1 MRRRSW
7 AALAAAV
14 LVVPLVVQLPSAL
27 AANRGRTAAKAA
39 RQATAQALAPSFSAA
54 GRNLVRLQVGAFDP
68 LSDDL
73 PASPAVPAI
82 DERGLP
88 ARATYW
94 LVQVDDHR
102 FAPAVAA
109 IHAAGAQVAGIVPDA
124 AYIVRA
130 TPAQRAR
137 FAASDAVRW
146 SGLLQP
152 AWKVPVAANGKKGLL
167 DLTGTQSYRVYAFR
181 TDPAATR
188 LARDLAAIR
197 GVRVVSDGG
206 PVVDVRATPAQ
217 VPAIAA
223 LTQVSWIGITPEAVP
238 MNSNARWVIDTGVR
252 DLYHASAGQA
262 GATPGLTGA
271 GQTAGDADTA
281 VNYYPDMDG
290 KAHIAFRDCA
300 DAAGTQCKLADYTQQ
315 TSGNT
320 NDLMEAVQRNVSGA
334 PHRKMAAYFDLGATG
349 VEPVDPSSHG
359 THTAGSVAGD
369 QPGYGRYDGEDGLAP
384 AARLVFQNIVDSG
397 GGLAVPSDYYEL
409 FRQAYRPSDPASVK
423 NDGSDPVATD
433 YDRYK
438 PLEDARTHN
447 NSYGLTIPI
456 VDIDGESMAID
467 QFVWDHEDM
476 NIVVSAGNSG
486 PGAGSVGEPATAK
499 NNFSSGASSNGRQP
513 MVSIDSMT
521 NFSSHG
527 PTADGRYGVTVATPG
542 ETVVGPKG
550 GSTDEYQVLQG
561 TSMSAPVLTGAL
573 TLVRQYFWDGYGPAN
588 GNGFA
593 PGAASTGNRHNP
605 SAALVKAAVVNG
617 AQRMRGWYTGDDG
630 DTAESALRGQ
640 YPSAGQG
647 FGRLDL
653 SNSLYFKGDST
664 NHWFQDVYRADKDA
678 FDLEDMGTSRSYT
691 VHVEKGAPF
700 EVSLAWT
707 DAPDALPVGTPALVN
722 DLDLEVTGP
731 DGSYVG
737 NNFNTRTDPSAEEAE
752 VTPGPALGDHVNNT
766 EKVRIADPTPGD
778 YTITVKGTNIQW
790 GRQGF
795 ALAAGGRLSASTATA
810 FKPGAPLQHDAKGAP
825 KIANVVATPVSAD
838 LVQVTFDTNEPTTA
852 TATGI
857 VTTESHEFADV
868 YNLGEE
874 GFYGIETSPVETS
887 ERYADKPVVG
897 THHELLLTGF
907 PAGATRTFTL
917 KAEDLATKANTA
929 SATVKFTT
937 PANAFQPTRASDIGQ
952 LAASGSGDQWATG
965 KQLYAGHIPA
975 ALTSDADDLLGAF
988 MFRLPESVDPAKI
1001 TGATV
1006 ELTSMHDLVSHG
1018 TQDPTFLVDL
1028 LPDDM
1033 KADWGTQTYDQV
1045 HRAEAKA
1052 RFSPE
1057 TSFHRGG
1064 YERMDF
1070 TLPCTDLGALKES
1083 LASASGGERTAAFR
1097 WDVQNAGDEELLYSM
1112 EFGFNR
1118 RSRGPQFR
1126 PMLVLHTADEA
1137 APPCSPKTPAPRIS
1151 EIGIHPGV
1159 TDGVM
1164 TVSWRT
1170 DTPSDSL
1177 VLFREKGT
1185 DAPWTQVGAPDRTKF
1200 HQVSVRG
1207 IDGGKQYEFG
1217 VRSAAC
1223 NGKSTTD
1230 DNGGAGYAFT
1240 AQPPPAQPE
1249 VPKTTLWFHGTASDD
1264 QTRQAGSPSATFDA
1278 TPPAS
1283 GSGASQTTYNVLLD
1297 DPTVAG
1303 DPQSPY
1309 WVGDYSGPLNGPVSL
1324 HWWWSN
1330 TNPAGLGAGNLDV
1343 SLWTDT
1349 GPGGEW
1355 TQVGGGP
1362 VVVDVDV
1369 SPVENTSTVPLFPNA
1384 TAGTRLL
1391 VQATPHYIA
1400 DDTMLTVHYDSPDT
1414 PSSFAVPQSA
1424 PAAAVPY
1431 AHAGPL
1437 PPASAG
1443 DSGLNLASVPTRT
1456 QPTAEDLAAGTGLCG
1471 TAPVPS
1477 PAGATAN
1484 TAPAPGGDGSPLPL
1498 PVPAPAAPT
1507 APAGVLAGLTA
1518 DTRTLAR

>member
-14 LVVPLVVQLPSAL
+14 LTVPLLVQLPTAL
-27 AANRGRTAAKAA
+27 AANGGRKAVTATRKAGAKAI
-39 RQATAQALAPSFSAA
+39 APSFAA
-54 GRNLVRLQVGAFDP
+54 TGRDLIRLQVGAFDP
-68 LSDDL
+68 LEGNL
-73 PASPAVPAI
+73 PTSPAVPTVSLT
-82 DERGLP
+82 GLP
-88 ARATYW
+88 ARPTYW
-94 LVQVDDHR
+94 LVQVDGGR
-102 FAPAVAA
+102 FADAVGAV
-109 IHAAGAQVAGIVPDA
+109 HRAGGTVAGIIPDA
-124 AYIVRA
+124 TYIVRA
-130 TPAQRAR
+130 TPAQRA
-137 FAASDAVRW
+137 ALASSAAVRW

-167 DLTGTQSYRVYAFR
+167 DLAGTQSYRVYAFR
-181 TDPAATR
+181 TDPAASR
-188 LARDLAAIR
+188 LGRDLAAIR
-197 GVRVVSDGG
+197 GVSVVTDAG

-223 LTQVSWIGITPEAVP
+223 LTQVSWIGMTPKAVP

-290 KAHIAFRDCA
+290 KAHVAFRDCS
-300 DAAGTQCKLADYTQQ
+300 DAAGTKCKLADYTQQ
-315 TSGNT
+315 SSGNDDT
-320 NDLMEAVQRNVSGA
+320 TMEAVQRNVSGK
-334 PHRKMAAYFDLGATG
+334 PHRKMAAYFDLGGTG
-349 VEPVDPSSHG
+349 VDPVDPSSHG

-423 NDGSDPVATD
+423 NDGSDPVQAD
-433 YDRYK
+433 YVNGYK

-447 NSYGLTIPI
+447 NSYGLVIPI

-573 TLVRQYFWDGYGPAN
+573 TLVRQYFWDGYGPAS
-588 GNGFA
+588 GQGFA
-593 PGAASTGNRHNP
+593 TGAANTMNRHNP

-630 DTAESALRGQ
+630 DNAESALRGQ

-647 FGRLDL
+647 FGRVDL
-653 SNSLYFKGDST
+653 SNSLYFKGDAT
-664 NHWFQDVYRADKDA
+664 NHWYRDVYRADKDA
-678 FDLEDMGTSRSYT
+678 FDLPDTGATRSYKI
-691 VHVEKGAPF
+691 HVDKGAPF

-731 DGSYVG
+731 DGNYVG

-752 VTPGPALGDHVNNT
+752 VLPGSAVGDHVNNT

-778 YTITVKGTNIQW
+778 YTVTVKATRIMT

-795 ALAAGGRLSASTATA
+795 ALAAGGRLSAPAASP
-810 FKPGAPLQHDAKGAP
+810 FKPGAPLQHDAAGAP
-825 KIANVVATPVSAD
+825 KVSNVVATPVSAD
-838 LVQVTFDTNEPTTA
+838 LVKVTFDTNEPTTA
-852 TATGI
+852 TATGL
-857 VTTESHEFADV
+857 VRGKEHTFTDV
-868 YNLGEE
+868 YNLGDE
-874 GFYGIETSPVETS
+874 GYFGIETSPVETS
-887 ERYADKPVVG
+887 ERYADRPVVG
-897 THHELLLTGF
+897 THHEVVLSGF
-907 PAGATRTFTL
+907 APGETQTFTL
-917 KAEDLATKANTA
+917 KATDLASTA
-929 SATVKFTT
+929 HTTSAPVKFTT
-937 PANAFQPTRASDIGQ
+937 PANVFQPTRASDIGQ
-952 LAASGSGDQWATG
+952 LDASGSGDQWGTG

-975 ALTSDADDLLGAF
+975 SLTAGADDLLGAF

-1018 TQDPTFLVDL
+1018 TQDPTFFVDL
-1028 LPDDM
+1028 LPDSL
-1033 KADWGTQTYDQV
+1033 KAGWGTQTYDEV
-1045 HRAEAKA
+1045 HSAAAKA

-1057 TSFHRGG
+1057 TALHRGG

-1070 TLPCTDLGALKES
+1070 TLPCTDLAALKSS
-1083 LASASGGERTAAFR
+1083 LADPSNGERTAAFR
-1097 WDVQNAGDEELLYSM
+1097 WDVANAGDEELLYSM

-1118 RSRGPQFR
+1118 RSRGPQYR
-1126 PMLVLHTADEA
+1126 PMLVLHTAGESS
-1137 APPCSPKTPAPRIS
+1137 PCDPKAPAPRIS
-1151 EIGIHPGV
+1151 EVGIHPGI

-1170 DTPSDSL
+1170 DVPSDSL
-1177 VLFREKGT
+1177 VLFREKGAT
-1185 DAPWTQVGAPDRTKF
+1185 DWTQVGAPDRTKF

-1207 IDGGKQYEFG
+1207 IDPGKQYEFG
-1217 VRSAAC
+1217 VRSASC

-1240 AQPPPAQPE
+1240 AQPPPAQPQDE
-1249 VPKTTLWFHGTASDD
+1249 LYLHDGDTP
-1264 QTRQAGSPSATFDA
+1264 TFST
-1278 TPPAS
+1278 TPPAA
-1283 GSGASQTTYNVLLD
+1283 GASGASMTLVSPLTG
-1297 DPTVAG
+1297 DPTTPEDSGSAFWAG
-1303 DPQSPY
+1303 DIT
-1309 WVGDYSGPLNGPVSL
+1309 GPIAAPLSVD
-1324 HWWWSN
+1324 WWWSSSDPASLAF
-1330 TNPAGLGAGNLDV
+1330 NPA
-1343 SLWTDT
+1343 
-1349 GPGGEW
+1349 
-1355 TQVGGGP
+1355 
-1362 VVVDVDV
+1362 VDVTVWTNTGSGGAWTKIGDTIVDV
-1369 SPVENTSTVPLFPNA
+1369 P
-1384 TAGTRLL
+1384 AGTSPTESTATIPVDQSAPIGTKLL
-1391 VQATPHYIA
+1391 LQASAQYINGSNL
-1400 DDTMLTVHYDSPDT
+1400 LTVHYDSPDT
-1414 PSSFAVPQSA
+1414 PSSFTVQR
-1424 PAAAVPY
+1424 AAAVPY

-1443 DSGLNLASVPTRT
+1443 DRGLDLASVPTRT
-1456 QPTAEDLAAGTGLCG
+1456 QPAAADVAAGTGVCG
-1471 TAPVPS
+1471 TAPVAA
-1477 PAGATAN
+1477 PATATSATSSSSGAT
-1484 TAPAPGGDGSPLPL
+1484 PLPVPV
-1498 PVPAPAAPT
+1498 PVPAPAAP
-1507 APAGVLAGLTA
+1507 AGVLSGLTA
-1518 DTRTLAR
+1518 DTRTLLR